1 MGFYFPLLG
10 LSVEPVFDQAEHL
23 KSQSIFHLSPATVIV
38 TADVKKNLHQGNQK
52 HMQNKFGETF
62 QDCQRGNIFNE
73 IPQECRKPVVQDF
86 QPTDEKSS
94 SCKSL
99 KFSATFSPADLV
111 ADRRYDY
118 IMNASL
124 LVD

>member
-1 MGFYFPLLG
+1 MGFYSPLLR

-62 QDCQRGNIFNE
+62 QDCQCGNIFNE
-73 IPQECRKPVVQDF
+73 IPQECRKPVVQEF

-94 SCKSL
+94 FCK
-99 KFSATFSPADLV
+99 FRHIT
-111 ADRRYDY
+111 
-118 IMNASL
+118 
-124 LVD
+124 